1 MSEQLMEAALE
12 PENWH
17 AAWKAVVAN
26 DGAPGIDG
34 MRCEE
39 LKEHLQRHGETIA
52 AKLRTGRYAP
62 SPVKRVIIP
71 KPGGGER
78 LLGIPTVMD
87 RFVQQLLLQ
96 VLTPL
101 FESRFSARSYG
112 FRPGRSAHDGSPT
125 STLPPF
131 PSASSA
137 VRQAQAYVKE
147 GKQYVVDLDI
157 EKFFD
162 RVHHDVLMHRI
173 RSVVEDVRVR
183 TLIGRYLKAGVMID
197 GVVVETEEGTPQG
210 GPLSPLLANIYLDP
224 LDRELEG
231 RGLSHVRYADD
242 CNIYVSSETAAARVF
257 ESIRKWIE
265 RHLRLRL
272 NEAKSGGGP
281 CEGRKFLGF
290 SLSAKG
296 VIVAAQQSIE
306 RFKDRVRQL
315 WRRGQPTENQELRA
329 AWNSYVRGWL
339 TYFRLA
345 EDWRWLRRT
354 EAWCRRRIRCFYWQ
368 RWHSAAGRLRALR
381 RLGVSAHCRSSAY
394 STLGAWCMAGS
405 PAMQAAISNR
415 ALRRY
420 YFVFPSEL
428 LGR

>member
-26 DGAPGIDG
+26 GGAPGIDG

-39 LKEHLQRHGETIA
+39 LKEHLQRHGEAIA

-62 SPVKRVIIP
+62 SPVKRVVIP

-78 LLGIPTVMD
+78 LLGIPTVVD

-96 VLTPL
+96 ALTPL
-101 FESRFSARSYG
+101 YEPRFSARSYG
-112 FRPGRSAHDGSPT
+112 FRPGRSAHE
-125 STLPPF
+125 
-131 PSASSA
+131 A
-137 VRQAQAYVKE
+137 VRQAQTYVRE
-147 GKQYVVDLDI
+147 GKCCVVDLDI

-162 RVHHDVLMHRI
+162 RVHHDILMHRV
-173 RSVVEDVRVR
+173 RAVVGDVRVR
-183 TLIGRYLKAGVMID
+183 TLIGRYLKAGVMIN
-197 GVVVETEEGTPQG
+197 GVVQESEEGTPQG

-224 LDRELEG
+224 LDRELES

-242 CNIYVSSETAAARVF
+242 CNIYVSSEAAAARVY

-265 RHLRLRL
+265 RELRLRL

-296 VIVAAQQSIE
+296 IIGAAKQSIE

-315 WRRGQPTENQELRA
+315 WRRGQPTGNKELRA
-329 AWNSYVRGWL
+329 QWNGYVRGWSQ
-339 TYFRLA
+339 YFRLA
-345 EDWRWLRRT
+345 EEWRWLRRV
-354 EAWCRRRIRCFYWQ
+354 EAWSRRHIRRFYWQ
-368 RWHSAAGRLRALR
+368 RWHGTEGRLRAFR
-381 RLGVSAHCRSSAY
+381 RLGLKAHHLRSAY
-394 STLGAWCMAGS
+394 SSLGAWAMAGS
-405 PAMQAAISNR
+405 PAMQAAISNTALKR
-415 ALRRY
+415 YLFLFPSDLLRR
-420 YFVFPSEL
+420 
-428 LGR
+428 

>member
-26 DGAPGIDG
+26 GGAPGIDG

-39 LKEHLQRHGETIA
+39 LKEHLQRHGEAIA
-52 AKLRTGRYAP
+52 AKLLAGRYAP
-62 SPVKRVIIP
+62 SPVKRVVMP

-78 LLGIPTVMD
+78 LLGIPTVLD

-96 VLTPL
+96 VLTLL
-101 FESRFSARSYG
+101 FEPRFSARSYG
-112 FRPGRSAHDGSPT
+112 FRPGRSAQQ
-125 STLPPF
+125 
-131 PSASSA
+131 A
-137 VRQAQAYVKE
+137 VRQAQAYVRA
-147 GKQYVVDLDI
+147 GKKYVVDLDI

-162 RVHHDVLMHRI
+162 RVHHDLLMHRI
-173 RSVVEDVRVR
+173 RAVVGDGRVR
-183 TLIGRYLKAGVMID
+183 TLIGRYLKAGVMIN
-197 GVVVETEEGTPQG
+197 GVVQESEEGTPQG

-224 LDRELEG
+224 LDRELES

-242 CNIYVSSETAAARVF
+242 CNIYVSSEAAAARVF

-265 RHLRLRL
+265 RELRLRL

-296 VIVAAQQSIE
+296 VITVAKQSVE

-315 WRRGQPTENQELRA
+315 WRRGQPKDNLELRDQ
-329 AWNSYVRGWL
+329 WNRYVRGWCE
-339 TYFRLA
+339 YFRLA
-345 EDWRWLRRT
+345 EVRPWLRRT
-354 EAWCRRRIRCFYWQ
+354 EQWTRRRIRCFYWQ
-368 RWHSAAGRLRALR
+368 RWHSAAGRLRAFR
-381 RLGVSAHCRSSAY
+381 RLGVKSHCWSSAY

-415 ALRRY
+415 ALRRH
-420 YFVFPSEL
+420 YFLFPSDL

>member
-12 PENWH
+12 PGNWH

-26 DGAPGIDG
+26 GGAPGIDG

-39 LKEHLQRHGETIA
+39 LKEHLKRHGEAIA
-52 AKLRTGRYAP
+52 AKLLAGRYAP
-62 SPVKRVIIP
+62 SPVKRVVIP

-101 FESRFSARSYG
+101 FEPRFHARSYG
-112 FRPGRSAHDGSPT
+112 FRPGRSAHD
-125 STLPPF
+125 
-131 PSASSA
+131 A
-137 VRQAQAYVKE
+137 VRQAQAYVRE
-147 GKQYVVDLDI
+147 GKGYVVDLDI

-173 RSVVEDVRVR
+173 RVVVGDVRVR
-183 TLIGRYLKAGVMID
+183 TLIGRYLKAGVMLD

-224 LDRELEG
+224 LDRELES

-242 CNIYVSSETAAARVF
+242 CNIYVSSETAAARVL

-265 RHLRLRL
+265 RNLRLRL

-296 VIVAAQQSIE
+296 VIVAAKQSIK
-306 RFKDRVRQL
+306 RFKERVRQL
-315 WRRGQPTENQELRA
+315 WRRGQPANNLELRE
-329 AWNSYVRGWL
+329 AWNSYVRGWCG
-339 TYFRLA
+339 YFRLV
-345 EDWRWLRRT
+345 EDWRWLRRV
-354 EAWCRRRIRCFYWQ
+354 EAWSRRRIRCFYWQ
-368 RWHSAAGRLRALR
+368 RWHSAQGRLRALR

-394 STLGAWCMAGS
+394 SSLGAWCMAGS

-415 ALRRY
+415 ALRRHH
-420 YFVFPSEL
+420 FLFPSEL

>member
-26 DGAPGIDG
+26 GGAPGIDG

-39 LKEHLQRHGETIA
+39 LKEHLQRHGEAIA
-52 AKLRTGRYAP
+52 AKLLAGRYAP
-62 SPVKRVIIP
+62 SPVKRVVIP

-78 LLGIPTVMD
+78 MLGIPTVMD

-101 FESRFSARSYG
+101 WEPRFSARSYG
-112 FRPGRSAHDGSPT
+112 FRPGRSAHQ
-125 STLPPF
+125 
-131 PSASSA
+131 A
-137 VRQAQAYVKE
+137 VRQAQAYVRE
-147 GKQYVVDLDI
+147 GKSYVVDLDI

-162 RVHHDVLMHRI
+162 RVHHDVLMQRVREI
-173 RSVVEDVRVR
+173 VGDVRVR
-183 TLIGRYLKAGVMID
+183 TLLGRYLKAGVMIN
-197 GVVVETEEGTPQG
+197 GVVQESEEGTPQG

-224 LDRELEG
+224 LDRELES

-265 RHLRLRL
+265 RELRLRL

-290 SLSAKG
+290 SLSGTGVVTVAK
-296 VIVAAQQSIE
+296 QSLE
-306 RFKDRVRQL
+306 RFKERVRQL
-315 WRRGQPTENQELRA
+315 WRRGQPRENKELRA
-329 AWNSYVRGWL
+329 QWNAYVRGWCE
-339 TYFRLA
+339 YFRLA
-345 EDWRWLRRT
+345 EEKRWLKSVEGWIRRH
-354 EAWCRRRIRCFYWQ
+354 IRCFYWQ
-368 RWHSAAGRLRALR
+368 RWHSSAGRENAFR
-381 RLGVSAHCRSSAY
+381 RLGLARHHWASARSSR
-394 STLGAWCMAGS
+394 GAWRMAAS
-405 PAMQAAISNR
+405 PAMQAAISNQK
-415 ALRRY
+415 LRR
-420 YFVFPSEL
+420 FKFLMPSDL